1 MPSKYPF
8 IANEFDGKRVLV
20 TGGTTGIG
28 EAIVIRLLDGGAK
41 VITTARKVPKDREK
55 ENPEL
60 KFVQADLSTSEGC
73 TKVIDEVIYQ
83 LGGVD
88 ILVSVVGASSAPS
101 GGFSMLDDNEW
112 QKELNINLMAAVRL
126 DRGLLPGMIKQGS
139 GAVVHI
145 SSIQDVLKR

>member
-20 TGGTTGIG
+20 TGGTAGID

-73 TKVIDEVIYQ
+73 TKVVNEVISQ
-83 LGGVD
+83 FGGVD

-101 GGFSMLDDNEW
+101 GGFSKLDDNEW
-112 QKELNINLMAAVRL
+112 QKEMNINLMAGCSA
-126 DRGLLPGMIKQGS
+126 G
-139 GAVVHI
+139 
-145 SSIQDVLKR
+145 